1 MASKPRTK
9 RERFTLGVLISPT
22 LFWLII
28 FFLIPLLVIFVY
40 SFLDRGTFGGIEW
53 TFQIDNYVRFVDP
66 LYLRIF
72 GRSLMIAG
80 VTTIICLVFG
90 YPMAYWIATRPPRVR
105 SAFMLL
111 VMLPF
116 FTNFVVRTYALRFIL
131 VREGVLNQAL
141 IALGIANPE
150 SPPQILF
157 TQQAVVL
164 GLVYTWIVAMVL
176 PCYASLVGLDRS
188 LVEAAQDLYANRLRA
203 FFRVTL
209 PLTKAG
215 IVAGTILVF
224 IPSFGAFVT
233 PDLLGGSKSD
243 MIGNLI
249 VQQFG
254 MASDWPFGAAISTV
268 LLVAMLIG
276 TVFYFRSLRSEAAR
290 S

>member
-1 MASKPRTK
+1 MSTRPRTR
-9 RERFTLGVLISPT
+9 RERLTLGVLISPT
-22 LFWLII
+22 LFWLS
-28 FFLIPLLVIFVY
+28 FFFVIPLLIIFVY

-72 GRSLMIAG
+72 GRSLIIAG
-80 VTTIICLVFG
+80 VTTLSCLVFG
-90 YPMAYWIATRPPRVR
+90 YPMAYWIASQSTRIRNTL
-105 SAFMLL
+105 MLL

-116 FTNFVVRTYALRFIL
+116 FTNFVVRTYALRFIFL
-131 VREGVLNQAL
+131 RDGILNRTL
-141 IALGIANPE
+141 FALGLANPE
-150 SPPQILF
+150 SPPGILF
-157 TQQAVVL
+157 SQKAVVI
-164 GLVYTWIVAMVL
+164 GLVYSWIVAMVL

-188 LVEAAQDLYANRLRA
+188 LVEAAQDLYANRVRA
-203 FFRVTL
+203 FLRVTL
-209 PLTKAG
+209 PLTQAG

-233 PDLLGGSKSD
+233 PDMLGGSKSD

-276 TVFYFRSLRSEAAR
+276 TVFYFRSLRTEEAR

>member
-1 MASKPRTK
+1 
-9 RERFTLGVLISPT
+9 LISPT
-22 LFWLII
+22 LFWLIL
-28 FFLIPLLVIFVY
+28 FFLIPLLIIFIY

-53 TFQIDNYVRFVDP
+53 TFQIDNYIRFVDP
-66 LYLRIF
+66 LYLRVF
-72 GRSLMIAG
+72 GRSLLIAG
-80 VTTIICLVFG
+80 VTTVICLIFG
-90 YPMAYWIATRPPRVR
+90 YPMAYWIANRSPRVR
-105 SAFMLL
+105 NTFMLL
-111 VMLPF
+111 LMLPF

-131 VREGVLNQAL
+131 FRDGVLNRVL
-141 IALGIANPE
+141 FALGLADPE
-150 SPPQILF
+150 SPPSILF
-157 TQQAVVL
+157 SEEAVVL

-188 LVEAAQDLYANRLRA
+188 LVEAAQDLYANRVQA
-203 FFRVTL
+203 FLRVTL
-209 PLTKAG
+209 PLTMAG

-254 MASDWPFGAAISTV
+254 MASDWPFGAAISTI
-268 LLVAMLIG
+268 LLVAMLIA
-276 TVFYFRSLRSEAAR
+276 TVFYFRSLRSEVFL